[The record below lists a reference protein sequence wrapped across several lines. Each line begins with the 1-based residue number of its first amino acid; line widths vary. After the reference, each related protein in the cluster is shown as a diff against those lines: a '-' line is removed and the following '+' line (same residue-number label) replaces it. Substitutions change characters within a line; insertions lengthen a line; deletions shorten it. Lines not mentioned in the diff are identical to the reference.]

1 MPRDARDSPT
11 PAVLRDARARERTR
25 AMVGNH
31 PQLSAALTS
40 VQALNAAYAAH
51 QREKLRGGDDDDDD
65 ERRRRKKE
73 KKKRKKTS
81 KEKKRKRERER
92 GTKRRRR
99 DGTSSS
105 GTSSSASS
113 SDERD
118 ERRSVREQ
126 VSRGRDAAEA
136 LRHMLAK
143 FPSERESF
151 RELLRAVDG
160 GRGVA
165 TAGVADERVRKYLEY
180 FFDNACLVRS
190 SKTGAWALGDG
201 DLSLSSRFGAVFDE
215 TPDAL
220 ASLSRAREPW
230 LGLDPEVV
238 AAAKAKKD
246 EARAAKRA
254 NAKPSTEI
262 QVLTGEEAH
271 AFMAERES
279 DSERD
284 EPKPSAPGPTQRP
297 PASASADIGP
307 SSRPPPVTS
316 GADTDLSAKRVLGP
330 MAPPKSML
338 EAAAADLAFDVTFG
352 PPPPEL
358 VAEMESTSDESREAC
373 AMRLVRTLRRGGDA
387 YDILGVSPEDTA
399 GFIKK
404 KYWKLSLMVH
414 PDKCAHEDAKDAFD
428 AIKKAHSALSD
439 PTQRAVVDAK
449 RNEANE
455 REEFEQWLAGEREKA
470 AWRRMKGT
478 PLPGDDE
485 LLDGAK
491 DDGNTRDEWMTHLPP
506 EKRPNQGPPTA
517 NVTAFSKTEKVART
531 AEMEAAWT
539 DTPQQA
545 AEREK
550 QLFLQAQEQQYAL
563 PAAKAKEEE
572 TKRLVEEFNA
582 TRRSKSLVEIHQERQ
597 RESTKREKKDKK
609 DKKEK
614 DRDKKRDDPNDG
626 TNWEYRPFD
635 RDTDLKLK
643 KPGQLKPEEMLK
655 RAGGGLGDRFRN

>member
-307 SSRPPPVTS
+307 SSRPPPVT
-316 GADTDLSAKRVLGP
+316 
-330 MAPPKSML
+330 
-338 EAAAADLAFDVTFG
+338 
-352 PPPPEL
+352 
-358 VAEMESTSDESREAC
+358 
-373 AMRLVRTLRRGGDA
+373 
-387 YDILGVSPEDTA
+387 VS
-399 GFIKK
+399 
-404 KYWKLSLMVH
+404 Y
-414 PDKCAHEDAKDAFD
+414 
-428 AIKKAHSALSD
+428 
-439 PTQRAVVDAK
+439 
-449 RNEANE
+449 
-455 REEFEQWLAGEREKA
+455 
-470 AWRRMKGT
+470 
-478 PLPGDDE
+478 
-485 LLDGAK
+485 
-491 DDGNTRDEWMTHLPP
+491 THL
-506 EKRPNQGPPTA
+506 T
-517 NVTAFSKTEKVART
+517 
-531 AEMEAAWT
+531 
-539 DTPQQA
+539 
-545 AEREK
+545 
-550 QLFLQAQEQQYAL
+550 L
-563 PAAKAKEEE
+563 P
-572 TKRLVEEFNA
+572 TKRIV
-582 TRRSKSLVEIHQERQ
+582 
-597 RESTKREKKDKK
+597 
-609 DKKEK
+609 
-614 DRDKKRDDPNDG
+614 
-626 TNWEYRPFD
+626 
-635 RDTDLKLK
+635 
-643 KPGQLKPEEMLK
+643 
-655 RAGGGLGDRFRN
+655 